1 MEIPST
7 NCGTC
12 PAQEDII
19 IMEIPGTEGSKT
31 GGFDQRHRWR
41 LMIMETEIA

>member
-19 IMEIPGTEGSKT
+19 IMEIPGTARRPGVKMAVLT
-31 GGFDQRHRWR
+31 RDIDGD
-41 LMIMETEIA
+41 